1 MIHYTLKC
9 EHGHEFEGWFRSGSD
24 YDEQAARHSIEC
36 PDCGSSQIGKGVMA
50 PNVARTDERGGS
62 LPEPLPPMPMP
73 APMPGPPMPMPMP
86 SKEQVKTYF
95 AAVRKHVE
103 ENFDYVGEKFPEEA
117 RKIHYGEADER
128 GIYGEATPE
137 EARELIEEGVEVAP
151 LPGLKKK
158 RSRARAN

>member
-1 MIHYTLKC
+1 MINYPLKW
-9 EHGHEFEGWFRSGSD
+9 EHGHEFEGWFRSSGD
-24 YDEQAARHSIEC
+24 YDEQAARHGIEC
-36 PDCGSSQIGKGVMA
+36 PDCGSFDVSKGVMA
-50 PNVARTDERGGS
+50 PNVARTDERGSATEQS
-62 LPEPLPPMPMP
+62 LPMSGP
-73 APMPGPPMPMPMP
+73 APHPGPMP
-86 SKEQVKTYF
+86 SREQMKTYF

-103 ENFDYVGEKFPEEA
+103 ENFENVGEKFPEEA

-128 GIYGEATPE
+128 GIYGEASPE